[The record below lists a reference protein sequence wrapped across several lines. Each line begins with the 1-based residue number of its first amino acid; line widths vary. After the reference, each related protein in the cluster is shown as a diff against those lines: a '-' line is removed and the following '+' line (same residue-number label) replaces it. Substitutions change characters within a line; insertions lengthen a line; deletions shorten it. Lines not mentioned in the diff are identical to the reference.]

1 MINSTELVEI
11 IRNDVVTNSLVIAE
25 RTDNEHRA
33 ILQLIGNHEERLA
46 RWGKVEFRISNAEIK
61 SDEFGI
67 TNAEIKKRSNR
78 GRPTRVAYLNE
89 QQATF
94 LVTLLRNNDIV
105 LDFKAELVDQFY
117 KMRELLR
124 MQRDPQWQEIR
135 AEVKQTFRKLTDA
148 IRDFIIPLARKN
160 GSVTPDDK
168 FYMNWANMLCK
179 IGCYNPRSRDKLSL
193 GQLFILDQLQ
203 DIAVA
208 EIRGLIRANLL
219 DHKAIRRQVKLKLE
233 GFSRIALITERF
245 GRKEL
250 PA

>member
-1 MINSTELVEI
+1 MPITQLVEI
-11 IRNDVVTNSLVIAE
+11 VRNEVVTNSLVIAE
-25 RTDNEHRA
+25 RTDNQHKSVIRLINEHTE
-33 ILQLIGNHEERLA
+33 IFA
-46 RWGKVEFRISNAEIK
+46 RWGAVRFSDLK
-61 SDEFGI
+61 S
-67 TNAEIKKRSNR
+67 TNPLG

-94 LVTLLRNNDIV
+94 LVTLLRNNVIV
-105 LDFKAELVDQFY
+105 LDFKAELVDQFF
-117 KMRELLR
+117 KMREILR
-124 MQRDPQWQEIR
+124 MQRDAEWQEIR
-135 AEVKQTFRKLTDA
+135 AEVKHTFRKLTDT
-148 IRDFIIPLARKN
+148 IRDIIIPLARKN
-160 GSVTPDDK
+160 GSTTDDDK

-179 IGCYNPRSRDKLSL
+179 IGCYNPRSRDKLPL

-208 EIRGLIRANLL
+208 EIRGLARTNLL

-250 PA
+250 TA